1 MLTKSSSELV
11 RQQNSAL
18 VLSALRRHGPMAHT
32 GLADVSGLSSA
43 TISAITADLERAR
56 IIEKTVQQAPAGRGR
71 PRVFFSQR
79 RDCGYLVVVRISS
92 DVVQYSLVDYSR
104 TLLDRF
110 EEPRNHNQP
119 GTSAF
124 VAEMIDCLDRIAGRS
139 RLLPAQILSISISS
153 KGLVAPDRPQLLWSP
168 VFGGEQIDFARLS
181 ESFPNAKLSLD
192 NETLLVAQ
200 AVGVQMEAEK
210 GEAFRSVAALSLGHS
225 IGLGIARRGR
235 QENLQVTAA
244 NFGHMLHDPAGG
256 LCRCGSRGCIEAAAG
271 FYGILRTAFEVPA
284 DTIPAKFV
292 PIAEMDKIALKAR
305 QGGRM
310 AGYAFRQAG
319 VALGQ
324 GLSRVL
330 SLHERMPI
338 VITGLGVRYFD
349 LLSGGLNEG
358 LGQSLEVRV
367 NGPPE
372 ISVLFDEQAL
382 VFEGHL
388 DKALM
393 QMDNDIVAAGTLP
406 GAAVA

>member
-1 MLTKSSSELV
+1 
-11 RQQNSAL
+11 
-18 VLSALRRHGPMAHT
+18 MAHT
-32 GLADVSGLSSA
+32 DLADISGLSSA

-110 EEPRNHNQP
+110 EEPRNLSQQ
-119 GTSAF
+119 GTAAF
-124 VAEMIDCLDRIAGRS
+124 VAEMADSLSRIVTRS
-139 RLLPAQILSISISS
+139 RLRPEQILSISISS
-153 KGLVAPDRPQLLWSP
+153 KGLVASERPQLLWSP
-168 VFGGEQIDFARLS
+168 VFGGEQIDFIHLAA
-181 ESFPNAKLSLD
+181 SFPNAKLSLD

-200 AVGVQMEAEK
+200 AVGVQMQTEK
-210 GEAFRSVAALSLGHS
+210 SDAFRAVAALSLGHS
-225 IGLGIARRGR
+225 IGLGIARRDR
-235 QENLQVTAA
+235 QEGLQVTAA

-256 LCRCGSRGCIEAAAG
+256 LCRCGSRGCIEATAG

-292 PIAEMDKIALKAR
+292 PLTEMDKIALKAR

-319 VALGQ
+319 IALGQ

-349 LLSGGLNEG
+349 LISGGLDEG
-358 LGQSLEVRV
+358 LSQSLEVRV

-372 ISVLFDEQAL
+372 ITVLHDEQAL

-393 QMDNDIVAAGTLP
+393 QMDNDIVASGSLP
-406 GAAVA
+406 EAVA